1 MLKRSIAALSLL
13 GLLLLTPTYT
23 GAQVTGVAFVAYG
36 QGNIFEG
43 FIGPWRPTPAGMDIS
58 YTVMCYDTI
67 QTPRRRVG
75 GEVIAS
81 IPDGSTL
88 ANIRTLSTTAIV
100 DACAAQGVTVPRG
113 AVLLPQVINGQ

>member
-23 GAQVTGVAFVAYG
+23 GAQVSGVAFVAYG
-36 QGNIFEG
+36 RGDIFDG
-43 FIGPWRPTPAGMDIS
+43 FLGPWRPTPAGMDIS

-75 GEVIAS
+75 GEVIVA
-81 IPDGSTL
+81 IPDGTNL
-88 ANIRTLSTTAIV
+88 TGIRTLSTTAIV
-100 DACAAQGVTVPRG
+100 DMCAQNGVSVPRG
-113 AVLLPQVINGQ
+113 AVLLPQVINGI